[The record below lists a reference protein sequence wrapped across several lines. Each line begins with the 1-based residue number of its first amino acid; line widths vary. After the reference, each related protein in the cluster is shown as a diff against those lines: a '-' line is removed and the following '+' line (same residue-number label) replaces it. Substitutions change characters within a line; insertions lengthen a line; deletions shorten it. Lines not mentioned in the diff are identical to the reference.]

1 MTRTLSLL
9 LLFCLVLAAPLYAA
23 DTISPFSF
31 TDINGKT
38 YSSDELRGSP
48 LVINVGAHW

>member
-1 MTRTLSLL
+1 MIRTLSLL
-9 LLFCLVLAAPLYAA
+9 LLFCLLIAAPLYA
-23 DTISPFSF
+23 DTVPPFSF
-31 TDINGKT
+31 TDITGKT